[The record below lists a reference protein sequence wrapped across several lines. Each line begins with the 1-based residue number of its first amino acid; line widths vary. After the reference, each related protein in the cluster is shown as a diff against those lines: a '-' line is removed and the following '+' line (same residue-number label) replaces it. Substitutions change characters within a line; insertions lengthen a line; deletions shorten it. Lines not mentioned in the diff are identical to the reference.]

1 MKKEKQTRYEKRKE
15 NFSTKEE
22 EEEENIATTK
32 RERGVKLFI

>member
-22 EEEENIATTK
+22 EEEK
-32 RERGVKLFI
+32 YCYY

>member
-22 EEEENIATTK
+22 EEEEK
-32 RERGVKLFI
+32 YCYY